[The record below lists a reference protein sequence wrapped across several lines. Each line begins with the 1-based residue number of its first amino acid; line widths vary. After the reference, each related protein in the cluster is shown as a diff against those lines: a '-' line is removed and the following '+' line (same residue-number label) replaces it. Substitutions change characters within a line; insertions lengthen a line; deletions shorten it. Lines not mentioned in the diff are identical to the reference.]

1 MPFDSRS
8 KDERGNVYHSLE
20 VIAEAESEGKGARW
34 ICRCDCG
41 SLVTVRAAQLRR
53 GDRKDCG
60 CGLSSVKKFKNALVD
75 IGDPPCDKGCLYRQR
90 CLEDEMACQQFRSWY
105 EWGGD
110 IQPFPE
116 TFRPT
121 KAMFKAIYE
130 QDKQPNKRR
139 KRRTGSAAATVG
151 REALHVSFLICVC
164 TIAILFFGFL
174 LVVFLTAT
182 LPLLLGATRYW
193 SLMLSILSDGC
204 CSGGV
209 GGSEQ

>member
-8 KDERGNVYHSLE
+8 KDERGDVYHSLE
-20 VIAEAESEGKGARW
+20 VIAGAESEGKGARW

-130 QDKQPNKRR
+130 QDKQSKQRR
-139 KRRTGSAAATVG
+139 KRGKGS
-151 REALHVSFLICVC
+151 
-164 TIAILFFGFL
+164 
-174 LVVFLTAT
+174 
-182 LPLLLGATRYW
+182 
-193 SLMLSILSDGC
+193 
-204 CSGGV
+204 
-209 GGSEQ
+209 SEDPA